1 MTGARVIRS
10 RYKIVYNFAW
20 ERNTNFSCIWNLFY
34 CGHTMCDV
42 SRTRQD
48 GGGDGSAAAVAAAT
62 KDPTIKQCQQV

>member
-34 CGHTMCDV
+34 GGYTMYF
-42 SRTRQD
+42 SA
-48 GGGDGSAAAVAAAT
+48 AAAVAAARHSVDVT
-62 KDPTIKQCQQV
+62 YGGEGADDKAMLVQV